1 MANITI
7 KTADTQ
13 IAEAIAEGAAAVELR
28 AVKAEYAKLQ
38 AKDAVRSE
46 ADKRR
51 WERTR
56 RRLARKY
63 TTRPIGRLRGAILG
77 LWGLFWLEVA
87 EWRQFF
93 ADWNRGR

>member
-7 KTADTQ
+7 KTADPQ
-13 IAEAIAEGAAAVELR
+13 IAEAITEGAAAVELR

-77 LWGLFWLEVA
+77 VWGLLWLEVD
-87 EWRQFF
+87 EWRQYFERI
-93 ADWNRGR
+93 NRG

>member
-1 MANITI
+1 MSNITI
-7 KTADTQ
+7 KTNSPGMALGLT
-13 IAEAIAEGAAAVELR
+13 EGANAVELR
-28 AVKAEYAKLQ
+28 AVREELGKLQ
-38 AKDAVRSE
+38 ARNGVRAE

-77 LWGLFWLEVA
+77 VWGLLWLEID
-87 EWRQFF
+87 EWYKYFERI
-93 ADWNRGR
+93 NRG